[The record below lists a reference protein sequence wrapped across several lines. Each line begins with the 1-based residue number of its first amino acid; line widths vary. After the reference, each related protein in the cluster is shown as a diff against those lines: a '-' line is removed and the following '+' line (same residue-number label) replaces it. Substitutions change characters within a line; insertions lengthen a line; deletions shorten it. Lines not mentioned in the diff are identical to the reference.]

1 MGSAHSHEVAGDDH
15 SVSIM
20 RFQLGDGIAMPAVG
34 FGTFQIPEAEAAEP
48 TSIALS
54 VGYRHIDTAEM
65 YANSAAIGR
74 AIKSSGVSRDDLFI
88 TTKVSASSTF
98 DATLSLCE
106 RATQQLGVKQ
116 VDLILVHTPFGGKD
130 VRLAKYRG
138 LVEAQRR
145 GLTRSIGVSN
155 FDVKHLEELAAEG
168 LPTPAANQLELHP
181 LNQKRALLEYMGA
194 KKILPI
200 AYSSLAPLSTWRDGY
215 TSFGGSKAAGATATV
230 DSPIATMAA
239 RMGVS
244 EARLMLRYAL
254 QKGWPILPKS
264 VREERIRSNFDVNS
278 FVITD
283 DDMTKLDAM
292 DSDAAFA
299 FGNREQPVDPC
310 KAD

>member
-1 MGSAHSHEVAGDDH
+1 M
-15 SVSIM
+15 M
-20 RFQLGDGIAMPAVG
+20 RFELGDGTTIPAVG
-34 FGTFQIPEAEAAEP
+34 FGTFQIPEPEAEEP
-48 TSIALS
+48 VALALS
-54 VGYRHIDTAEM
+54 AGYRHIDTAEM

-74 AIKSSGVSRDDLFI
+74 AIKSSGVTREDLFI
-88 TTKVSASSTF
+88 TTKVSSSSTF
-98 DATLSLCE
+98 EDTISFCE
-106 RATQQLGVKQ
+106 QALQQLGVTQ
-116 VDLILVHTPFGGKD
+116 VDLVLVHTPFGGKD

-155 FDVKHLEELAAEG
+155 FGVKHIEELIAEG

-181 LNQKRALLEYMGA
+181 LNQKRDLLEYMRA

-200 AYSSLAPLSTWRDGY
+200 AYSSLAPLSTWREGY
-215 TSFGGSKAAGATATV
+215 ASYGGSKAVDATATV
-230 DSPIATMAA
+230 ESPISTMAA
-239 RMGVS
+239 RIGVS

-264 VREERIRSNFDVNS
+264 VRDDRIRSNFDVNS
-278 FVITD
+278 VVIPD
-283 DDMTKLDAM
+283 DDMKILDAM

-299 FGNREQPVDPC
+299 FGNKEQPVDPC